1 MFVSLSEQL
10 IFVTSTE
17 ENHHKTLVPEQY
29 TILPM
34 SFVESTD
41 QAHTRSNHI
50 LQRLCSTARQMQ
62 NAIQDDDQRTVV
74 ICADQSGAEEFR
86 ESVLLFGGVQ
96 ILVHGTTA
104 SLLAMQ
110 TRPYA
115 QRQQGE
121 V

>member
-1 MFVSLSEQL
+1 MFVSFSERL
-10 IFVTSTE
+10 IFVSSTE
-17 ENHHKTLVPEQY
+17 ENHHKTLVSEQC
-29 TILPM
+29 TILSM

-41 QAHTRSNHI
+41 QAHTRSIHI

-62 NAIQDDDQRTVV
+62 NAMQDDDQRTVV
-74 ICADQSGAEEFR
+74 VCADLSSAKAFR

>member
-1 MFVSLSEQL
+1 MLFSFGEQL
-10 IFVTSTE
+10 IFVLSTE
-17 ENHHKTLVPEQY
+17 ENHQEILVPEQY
-29 TILPM
+29 TILPID
-34 SFVESTD
+34 FGESAD
-41 QAHTRSNHI
+41 QAHTRSIHI

-62 NAIQDDDQRTVV
+62 NAMQDDDQRTVV
-74 ICADQSGAEEFR
+74 VCADLSSAKAFR